1 MKLAR
6 LKNNTKS
13 ASAAAM
19 ITTLK
24 MAREDTARNLIS
36 GTMRAAEGN
45 PNGENLTFLDNL
57 YSTNTVYRHLF
68 PDTQSLGTDEK
79 EILVKHDELAHFT
92 VEDQDLH
99 ADNMQEY
106 R

>member
-6 LKNNTKS
+6 LKNNKNT
-13 ASAAAM
+13 ASAASM

-24 MAREDTARNLIS
+24 MAKEDTARNLIS
-36 GTMRAAEGN
+36 GTMIAAEGN
-45 PNGENLTFLDNL
+45 RSRENLTFLDNL

-79 EILVKHDELAHFT
+79 ETLIKHDELAHVT
-92 VEDQDLH
+92 EEDNDED
-99 ADNMQEY
+99 AENIQEC

>member
-6 LKNNTKS
+6 LKNNKN
-13 ASAAAM
+13 ASAASM

-24 MAREDTARNLIS
+24 MAKEDTAQNLID
-36 GTMRAAEGN
+36 GTMIAAEGN
-45 PNGENLTFLDNL
+45 QSGENLTFLDNL
-57 YSTNTVYRHLF
+57 YNTNTVYRHLF

-79 EILVKHDELAHFT
+79 EILIKHDELAN
-92 VEDQDLH
+92 VSEEDNDEG
-99 ADNMQEY
+99 AENIQEC